1 VFIDGVDGGWATEFY
16 FFYGVVGYPNF
27 GVGRE
32 ALAIEG
38 LMWNQVERA
47 AGVDKDTSPL
57 PSGGRW
63 WSRWPRRH
71 VRVDARAE

>member
-1 VFIDGVDGGWATEFY
+1 MFIDGVDGGWATKFY

-32 ALAIEG
+32 ALAIEC
-38 LMWNQVERA
+38 LVRNQVERA

-71 VRVDARAE
+71 VRVDAWAE